1 VADPRGFLKVGDREV
16 AKRRPVEVRIMDW
29 KEVYERREA
38 GVVKAQAGRCMDC
51 GVPFCHQG
59 CPLGN
64 LIPEWNDAVWRA
76 DGASAIERLHSTNN
90 FPEFTGRLCPAPCES
105 SCVLAINQPAVTI
118 KEIEVSIIDDAFDNG
133 FVSAHPPERLT
144 GKTVA
149 VVGSG
154 PAGLAAAQQ
163 LARAGHTVAVFEK
176 DDRIG
181 GLLRYG
187 IPDFKMEK
195 RHIDRRLAQ
204 LEAEGVRFRTG
215 VEIGK
220 QISWQDLLRRYD
232 AVLVATGASVPRDL
246 SVEGRN
252 LDGVHF
258 AMPFLTQANRTVAGL
273 AVSNQISAAGKRVVI
288 IGGGDT
294 GADCLG
300 TATRQG
306 AISVTTLAIGVK
318 PPESRSSDQPWPTF
332 PSLYEVS
339 SAHEEF
345 GERKYLSST
354 LEFIGD
360 QGVVKGIRIA
370 DTLIVDGK
378 RVPAPGTERT
388 IEADLVLLALGF
400 VGPETNGPVGD
411 LKLGLDSNSA
421 LARADD
427 FSTEIPGLFVAGD
440 AGRGQSLIVWAI
452 AEGRAVAATIDSFL
466 EGTTELPSPV
476 RASDQPIS
484 VYS

>member
-1 VADPRGFLKVGDREV
+1 
-16 AKRRPVEVRIMDW
+16 
-29 KEVYERREA
+29 
-38 GVVKAQAGRCMDC
+38 
-51 GVPFCHQG
+51 
-59 CPLGN
+59 
-64 LIPEWNDAVWRA
+64 
-76 DGASAIERLHSTNN
+76 
-90 FPEFTGRLCPAPCES
+90 
-105 SCVLAINQPAVTI
+105 VLAINQPAVTI

-133 FVSAHPPERLT
+133 WVQVHAPERLT

-176 DDRIG
+176 DDRVG

-195 RHIDRRLAQ
+195 QHIDRRIAQ
-204 LEAEGVRFRTG
+204 LEAEGVRFRVG

-220 QISWQDLLRRYD
+220 DISWVDVRRRYD
-232 AVLVATGASVPRDL
+232 AVLIATGASLPRDL
-246 SVEGRN
+246 QAPGRE
-252 LDGVHF
+252 LEGVHF
-258 AMPFLTQANRTVAGL
+258 AMEYLTQANRAVAGL
-273 AVSNQISAAGKRVVI
+273 SVSNQVTAEGKRVVI
-288 IGGGDT
+288 LGGGDT

-306 AISVTTLAIGVK
+306 AASVTTLAIGQR
-318 PPESRSSDQPWPTF
+318 PPENRSENQPWPVF
-332 PSLYEVS
+332 PNLYEIS

-354 LEFIGD
+354 VEFIGKA
-360 QGVVKGIRIA
+360 GKISGIKIA
-370 DTLIVDGK
+370 DTSFVDGE
-378 RVPAPGTERT
+378 RIPTPGTERV

-400 VGPETNGPVGD
+400 SGPEVAPCVSEIEIA
-411 LKLGLDSNSA
+411 LDSQSNF
-421 LARADD
+421 ARKDN
-427 FSTEIPGLFVAGD
+427 FGTELEGVFVAGD

-452 AEGRAVAATIDSFL
+452 AEGRAAAASIDMFL

-476 RASDQPIS
+476 KASDQPIS

>member
-1 VADPRGFLKVGDREV
+1 MADPRGFLKTTDRKT
-16 AKRRPVEVRIMDW
+16 ADRRPVPVRIMDW
-29 KEVYERREA
+29 KEVYERRNSE
-38 GVVKAQAGRCMDC
+38 VVQNQAGRCMDC
-51 GVPFCHQG
+51 GVPFCHHG

-64 LIPEWNDAVWRA
+64 LIPEWNDAVWRK
-76 DGASAIERLHSTNN
+76 DGKNAIERLHATNN

-133 FVSAHPPERLT
+133 WVQVHAPERLT

-176 DDRIG
+176 DDRVG

-195 RHIDRRLAQ
+195 QHIDRRIAQ
-204 LEAEGVRFRTG
+204 LEAEGVRFRVG
-215 VEIGK
+215 VQIGRD
-220 QISWQDLLRRYD
+220 ISWVDVRRRYD
-232 AVLVATGASVPRDL
+232 AVLIATGASLPRDL
-246 SVEGRN
+246 QVRGRD
-252 LDGVHF
+252 LKGIHF
-258 AMPFLTQANRTVAGL
+258 AMEFLTQANRAVAGL
-273 AVSNQISAAGKRVVI
+273 SVINQVSAEGKRVVI
-288 IGGGDT
+288 LGGGDT

-306 AISVTTLAIGVK
+306 AISVTTLAIGQR
-318 PPESRSSDQPWPTF
+318 PPESRSETQPWPTF
-332 PSLYEVS
+332 PNLYEIS

-354 LEFIGD
+354 VEFIGVEGKVS
-360 QGVVKGIRIA
+360 GVRIA
-370 DTLIVDGK
+370 DTSFVEGK
-378 RVPAPGTERT
+378 RVPTPGTEKE

-400 VGPETNGPVGD
+400 SGPEVTPAVSEIEIAVDQQN
-411 LKLGLDSNSA
+411 NF
-421 LARADD
+421 ARMDN
-427 FSTEIPGLFVAGD
+427 FGTELEGVFVAGD

-452 AEGRAVAATIDSFL
+452 AEGRAAAASIDMFL

-476 RASDQPIS
+476 KASDQPIS

>member
-1 VADPRGFLKVGDREV
+1 VADPRGFLKTTERKTAE
-16 AKRRPVEVRIMDW
+16 RRPIPVRIMDW
-29 KEVYERREA
+29 KEVYERRNSET
-38 GVVKAQAGRCMDC
+38 VQNQAGRCMDC
-51 GVPFCHQG
+51 GVPFCHHG

-64 LIPEWNDAVWRA
+64 LIPEWNDAVWRK
-76 DGASAIERLHSTNN
+76 DGKNAIERLHATNN

-133 FVSAHPPERLT
+133 WVQVHAPERLT

-176 DDRIG
+176 DDRVG

-195 RHIDRRLAQ
+195 QHIDRRIAQ
-204 LEAEGVRFRTG
+204 LEAEGVRFRVG

-220 QISWQDLLRRYD
+220 DISWVDVRRRYD
-232 AVLVATGASVPRDL
+232 AVLIATGASLPKDL
-246 SVEGRN
+246 QAPGRE
-252 LDGVHF
+252 LEGVHF
-258 AMPFLTQANRTVAGL
+258 AMEYLTQANRNVAGL
-273 AVSNQISAAGKRVVI
+273 SVSNQISAEGKRVVI
-288 IGGGDT
+288 LGGGDT

-306 AISVTTLAIGVK
+306 ATSVTILAIGQR
-318 PPESRSSDQPWPTF
+318 PPENRSVNQPWPVF
-332 PSLYEVS
+332 PNLYEIS

-354 LEFIGD
+354 VEFIGKA
-360 QGVVKGIRIA
+360 GKISGIKIA
-370 DTLIVDGK
+370 DTSFVDGK
-378 RVPAPGTERT
+378 RIPTPGTERV

-400 VGPETNGPVGD
+400 SGPEVEPCVSEIEIA
-411 LKLGLDSNSA
+411 LDSQSNF
-421 LARADD
+421 ARKDN
-427 FSTEIPGLFVAGD
+427 FGTELEGIFVAGD

-452 AEGRAVAATIDSFL
+452 AEGRAAAASIDMFL

-476 RASDQPIS
+476 KASDQPIS

>member
-1 VADPRGFLKVGDREV
+1 VADPKGFLKTTERKTAD
-16 AKRRPVEVRIMDW
+16 RRPVPVRIMDW
-29 KEVYERREA
+29 KEVYERRNSET
-38 GVVKAQAGRCMDC
+38 VQNQAGRCMDC
-51 GVPFCHQG
+51 GVPFCHHG

-64 LIPEWNDAVWRA
+64 LIPEWNDAVWRK
-76 DGASAIERLHSTNN
+76 DGKNAIERLHATNN

-133 FVSAHPPERLT
+133 WVQVHAPERLT

-176 DDRIG
+176 DDRVG

-195 RHIDRRLAQ
+195 QHIDRRIAQ
-204 LEAEGVRFRTG
+204 LEAEGVRFRVG

-220 QISWQDLLRRYD
+220 DISWVDVRRRYD
-232 AVLVATGASVPRDL
+232 AVLIATGASLPRDL
-246 SVEGRN
+246 QVPGRD
-252 LDGVHF
+252 LEGVHF
-258 AMPFLTQANRTVAGL
+258 AMEYLTQANRAVAGL
-273 AVSNQISAAGKRVVI
+273 GVDNQVTAAGKRVVI
-288 IGGGDT
+288 LGGGDT

-306 AISVTTLAIGVK
+306 AMSVTTLAIGQR
-318 PPESRSSDQPWPTF
+318 PPENRSENQPWPTF
-332 PSLYEVS
+332 PNLYEIS

-354 LEFIGD
+354 VELVGNAGKIS
-360 QGVVKGIRIA
+360 GIKIA
-370 DTLIVDGK
+370 DTSFVDGR
-378 RVPAPGTERT
+378 RVPTPGMERI

-400 VGPETNGPVGD
+400 SGPEVDPCV
-411 LKLGLDSNSA
+411 SEI
-421 LARADD
+421 
-427 FSTEIPGLFVAGD
+427 EIPLDNRSNFARMDNFGTDLEGVFVAGD

-452 AEGRAVAATIDSFL
+452 AEGRAAAASIDMFL

-476 RASDQPIS
+476 KASDQPIS

>member
-1 VADPRGFLKVGDREV
+1 
-16 AKRRPVEVRIMDW
+16 MDW
-29 KEVYERREA
+29 KEVYERRNSD
-38 GVVKAQAGRCMDC
+38 VVKIQAGRCMDC

-64 LIPEWNDAVWRA
+64 LIPEWNDAVWRQ
-76 DGASAIERLHSTNN
+76 DNETAIERLHATNN

-118 KEIEVSIIDDAFDNG
+118 KEIEVSIIDDAFDQG
-133 FVSAHPPERLT
+133 RVTAHTPERLT

-163 LARAGHTVAVFEK
+163 LSRAGHTVAVFER

-195 RHIDRRLAQ
+195 HHIDRRLAQ
-204 LEAEGVRFRTG
+204 LEAEGVRFRSG

-220 QISWQDLLRRYD
+220 DISWQDLQRRYD
-232 AVLVATGASVPRDL
+232 AVLIATGASVAKEILVP
-246 SVEGRN
+246 GRE
-252 LDGVHF
+252 LGGVHL
-258 AMPFLTQANRTVAGL
+258 AMDYLTQANRSVAGL
-273 AVSNQISAAGKRVVI
+273 DSSSSITAAGRSVVI
-288 IGGGDT
+288 LGGGDT

-306 AISVTTLAIGVK
+306 AKSVTTIAIGQK
-318 PPESRSSDQPWPTF
+318 PPEVRSDSEPWPTF
-332 PSLYEVS
+332 PNLFEIS

-345 GERKYLSST
+345 GDRQYLSST
-354 LEFIGD
+354 LEFV
-360 QGVVKGIRIA
+360 GVNGKVSGIKIA
-370 DTLIVDGK
+370 DTGFENGERRPI
-378 RVPAPGTERT
+378 PGTERV
-388 IEADLVLLALGF
+388 ISADLVLLALGF
-400 VGPETNGPVGD
+400 SGPRTKD
-411 LKLGLDSNSA
+411 AIDSLALGLDLSGNFD
-421 LARADD
+421 RDD
-427 FSTEIPGLFVAGD
+427 SFATQVPGIFVAGD

-452 AEGRAVAATIDSFL
+452 AEGRAAAASIDRFL
-466 EGTTELPSPV
+466 EGTTDLPSPV
-476 RASDQPIS
+476 RASDKPLS
-484 VYS
+484 VYT

>member
-1 VADPRGFLKVGDREV
+1 
-16 AKRRPVEVRIMDW
+16 
-29 KEVYERREA
+29 
-38 GVVKAQAGRCMDC
+38 
-51 GVPFCHQG
+51 
-59 CPLGN
+59 
-64 LIPEWNDAVWRA
+64 
-76 DGASAIERLHSTNN
+76 
-90 FPEFTGRLCPAPCES
+90 
-105 SCVLAINQPAVTI
+105 VLAINQPAVTI

-133 FVSAHPPERLT
+133 WVQVHAPERLT

-176 DDRIG
+176 DDRVG

-195 RHIDRRLAQ
+195 QHIDRRIAQ
-204 LEAEGVRFRTG
+204 LEAEGVRFRVG

-220 QISWQDLLRRYD
+220 DLSWVDVRRRYD
-232 AVLVATGASVPRDL
+232 AVLIATGASLPRDIQ
-246 SVEGRN
+246 VPGRD
-252 LDGVHF
+252 LEGVHF
-258 AMPFLTQANRTVAGL
+258 AMEYLTQANRAVAGL
-273 AVSNQISAAGKRVVI
+273 SVINQVSAEGKRVVI
-288 IGGGDT
+288 LGGGDT

-306 AISVTTLAIGVK
+306 AISVTTLAIGQQ
-318 PPESRSSDQPWPTF
+318 PPESRPDTQPWPIF
-332 PSLYEVS
+332 PNLYEIS

-354 LEFIGD
+354 VEFIEKEGK
-360 QGVVKGIRIA
+360 VSGIRIA
-370 DTLIVDGK
+370 DTSFVEGK
-378 RVPAPGTERT
+378 RVPTPGTEKV

-400 VGPETNGPVGD
+400 SGPEVKPAVSEIQISVD
-411 LKLGLDSNSA
+411 QQSNF
-421 LARADD
+421 ARMDN
-427 FSTEIPGLFVAGD
+427 FGTELEGVFVAGD

-452 AEGRAVAATIDSFL
+452 AEGRAAAASIDMFL

-476 RASDQPIS
+476 KASDQPIS

>member
-1 VADPRGFLKVGDREV
+1 
-16 AKRRPVEVRIMDW
+16 MDW
-29 KEVYERREA
+29 KEVYERRNSET
-38 GVVKAQAGRCMDC
+38 VQNQAGRCMDC
-51 GVPFCHQG
+51 GVPFCHHG

-64 LIPEWNDAVWRA
+64 LIPEWNDAVWRK
-76 DGASAIERLHSTNN
+76 DGKNAIERLHATNN

-133 FVSAHPPERLT
+133 WVQVHSPERLT

-176 DDRIG
+176 DDRVG

-195 RHIDRRLAQ
+195 QHIDRRIAQ
-204 LEAEGVRFRTG
+204 LEAEGVRFRVG

-220 QISWQDLLRRYD
+220 DISWVDVRRRYD
-232 AVLVATGASVPRDL
+232 AVLIATGASIPRDL
-246 SVEGRN
+246 QVPGRD
-252 LDGVHF
+252 LEGVHF
-258 AMPFLTQANRTVAGL
+258 AMEYLTQANRAVAGL
-273 AVSNQISAAGKRVVI
+273 GVDNQVTAAGKRVVI
-288 IGGGDT
+288 LGGGDT

-306 AISVTTLAIGVK
+306 ATSVTTLAIGQR
-318 PPESRSSDQPWPTF
+318 PPENRSENQPWPTF
-332 PSLYEVS
+332 PNLYEIS

-354 LEFIGD
+354 VELVGNAGKIS
-360 QGVVKGIRIA
+360 GIKIA
-370 DTLIVDGK
+370 DTSFVDGK
-378 RVPAPGTERT
+378 RVPTPGTERI

-400 VGPETNGPVGD
+400 SGPEVDPCV
-411 LKLGLDSNSA
+411 SEI
-421 LARADD
+421 
-427 FSTEIPGLFVAGD
+427 EIPLDNQSNFARMDNFGTELEGVFVAGD

-452 AEGRAVAATIDSFL
+452 AEGRAAAASIDMFL

-476 RASDQPIS
+476 KASDQPIS

>member
-1 VADPRGFLKVGDREV
+1 
-16 AKRRPVEVRIMDW
+16 MDW
-29 KEVYERREA
+29 KEVYERRNSE
-38 GVVKAQAGRCMDC
+38 VVQNQAGRCMDC
-51 GVPFCHQG
+51 GVPFCHHG

-64 LIPEWNDAVWRA
+64 LIPEWNDAVWRK
-76 DGASAIERLHSTNN
+76 DGKNAIERLHATNN

-133 FVSAHPPERLT
+133 WVQVHAPERLT

-176 DDRIG
+176 DDRVG

-195 RHIDRRLAQ
+195 QHIDRRIAQ
-204 LEAEGVRFRTG
+204 LEAEGVRFRVG

-220 QISWQDLLRRYD
+220 DISWVDVRRRYD
-232 AVLVATGASVPRDL
+232 AVLIATGASLPRDL
-246 SVEGRN
+246 QVPGRD
-252 LDGVHF
+252 LEGVHF
-258 AMPFLTQANRTVAGL
+258 AMEYLTQANRAVAGL
-273 AVSNQISAAGKRVVI
+273 TVADQVGAEGKRVVI
-288 IGGGDT
+288 LGGGDT

-306 AISVTTLAIGVK
+306 AISVTTLAIGQR
-318 PPESRSSDQPWPTF
+318 PPESRSDSQPWPTF
-332 PSLYEVS
+332 PILYEIS

-354 LEFIGD
+354 VEFIGKE
-360 QGVVKGIRIA
+360 GKVSGIRIA
-370 DTLIVDGK
+370 DTSFVEGK
-378 RVPAPGTERT
+378 RVPTLGTERV

-400 VGPETNGPVGD
+400 SGPEVEPAVSEIEIA
-411 LKLGLDSNSA
+411 LDSQSNF
-421 LARADD
+421 ARMDN
-427 FSTEIPGLFVAGD
+427 FGTELEGVFVAGD

-452 AEGRAVAATIDSFL
+452 AEGRAAAASIDMFL

-476 RASDQPIS
+476 KASDQPIS